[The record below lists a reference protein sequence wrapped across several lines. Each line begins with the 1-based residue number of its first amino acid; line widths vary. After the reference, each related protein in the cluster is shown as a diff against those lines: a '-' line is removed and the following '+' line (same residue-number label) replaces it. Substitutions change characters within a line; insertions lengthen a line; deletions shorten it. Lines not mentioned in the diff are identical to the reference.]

1 VAESLLLA
9 AGLVLV
15 IEGLM
20 PLVAPASWR
29 ATMLRIAQL
38 RDGQLRFIGM
48 ASILVGL
55 LLISV

>member
-9 AGLVLV
+9 VGLVLV

-20 PLVAPASWR
+20 PLAAPASWR
-29 ATMLRIAQL
+29 AAMMRIAQL